1 MSETLFATV
10 MAEAEI
16 VDEDQLFANK
26 RLNFGLPSRDLLS
39 ADPLCLPFA
48 MLSDVWDA
56 AITKRSNYRF
66 TPKDYEPWQ
75 TIKHESPDR
84 RADIVGLIG
93 LRFIRDT
100 FYRESMEVGKV
111 TLAETR
117 LITDLLKSKLPLTEL
132 HVLALIESCRS
143 VHDMDWGAPLKPVLK
158 SIDRFLADNIPS
170 AVLYD
175 TLVAFKAHCA
185 DESDR
190 LASKLL
196 RQTTE
201 QLTGLIAENR

>member
-1 MSETLFATV
+1 
-10 MAEAEI
+10 
-16 VDEDQLFANK
+16 
-26 RLNFGLPSRDLLS
+26 
-39 ADPLCLPFA
+39 
-48 MLSDVWDA
+48 
-56 AITKRSNYRF
+56 
-66 TPKDYEPWQ
+66 
-75 TIKHESPDR
+75 
-84 RADIVGLIG
+84 
-93 LRFIRDT
+93 
-100 FYRESMEVGKV
+100 VGKV